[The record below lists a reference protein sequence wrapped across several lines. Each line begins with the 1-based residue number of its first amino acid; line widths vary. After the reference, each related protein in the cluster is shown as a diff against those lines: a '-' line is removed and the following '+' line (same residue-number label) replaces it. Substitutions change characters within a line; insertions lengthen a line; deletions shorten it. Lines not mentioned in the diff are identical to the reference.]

1 MVQKTIFDKYIRLWL
16 LIALPLSLLLT
27 SCDKFLDVQPKGKRL
42 LKTAND
48 YDLWLSSTTLMQ
60 AIPNELNLLEDHVD
74 DIYIKL
80 PYSYSDPRVYTWQQ
94 QYNDDPATA
103 PVIWKDFYEAVYY
116 YNTVLL
122 GIDDALGSDQQKQS
136 LKAEALLGRAFSYLY
151 LVNLYGKPYKAA
163 TAATDLAV
171 PFVTSNDLN
180 DATPPRSTV
189 KEIYDHILADINA
202 AIPDLPKDNS
212 QNRFRGTVAA
222 AYSMLARMYLY
233 MGDYANAAK
242 NAQLALDNGQ
252 STGQDFSTMPGPS
265 SIAPLATR
273 PGAIYARLLKTTFTQ
288 YTPTLDFLK
297 TFDTKDQRLAFYY
310 VNLKDYSFQKR
321 GDVVHLGIGT
331 SYSGAYPNCG
341 TTVEEMRLI
350 LAEAAARA
358 NDLST
363 ALGQL
368 DLVRKTRF
376 KPADYQP
383 YTSSVQEDVLQK
395 VLQERSFELAYD
407 GMRWFDMRRLD
418 REDRMAAV
426 TRLDGQGNVLAT
438 LDPHSDRYTL
448 QIPLQVMYFNA
459 GWPQN
464 P

>member
-1 MVQKTIFDKYIRLWL
+1 
-16 LIALPLSLLLT
+16 
-27 SCDKFLDVQPKGKRL
+27 
-42 LKTAND
+42 
-48 YDLWLSSTTLMQ
+48 
-60 AIPNELNLLEDHVD
+60 
-74 DIYIKL
+74 
-80 PYSYSDPRVYTWQQ
+80 
-94 QYNDDPATA
+94 
-103 PVIWKDFYEAVYY
+103 
-116 YNTVLL
+116 
-122 GIDDALGSDQQKQS
+122 
-136 LKAEALLGRAFSYLY
+136 
-151 LVNLYGKPYKAA
+151 VNLYGTPYKDA
-163 TAATDLAV
+163 TAASDLAV
-171 PFVTSNDLN
+171 PFVVSNDLN
-180 DATPPRSTV
+180 VATPPRSTV

-202 AIPDLPKDNS
+202 AIPDLPSDNS

-222 AYSMLARMYLY
+222 AYSVLARAYLY
-233 MGDYANAAK
+233 MGDYPNAAK

-252 STGQDFSTMPGPS
+252 STGQDFSTMPGVT
-265 SIAPLATR
+265 SIAPIATR

-297 TFDTKDQRLAFYY
+297 TFDTKDLRLAFYY
-310 VNLKDYSFQKR
+310 TNTKDYSFQKR
-321 GDVVHLGIGT
+321 GEVVHLGIGT

-363 ALGQL
+363 ALSQL

-383 YTSSVQEDVLQK
+383 YTSTVQEDVLQK

-418 REDRMAAV
+418 REDRMASV

-448 QIPLQVMYFNA
+448 QIPLQVMYFNT